1 MGGGGDGGGNYDL
14 TIGEITRETDILRVC
29 YDQNTVNKTGGDVT
43 ADGEPDLLEFDMH
56 FYDQNGKLKINVDVS
71 YGDAMISSFSLEKPN
86 RVNVI
91 HYTGFGSNVDP
102 DTHYGICDD
111 SIKDFIKFFNSFGF
125 TLNPKDF
132 SFIDKYPDTYVHEN
146 IKLTPLSS
154 DKKILLVNNSKPQE
168 SRYFNNLKKYCQNRG
183 IEYVSGISGED
194 VDRISKNQN
203 IVGVILSGSDFR
215 VTKPF
220 DEKEG
225 SGSKRALE
233 ILNCPILG
241 ICYGFQTMA
250 KHHGSEVKPCDKS
263 HLDNLILTDFDESHP
278 LFKDVS
284 LDNTPFSF
292 AFNDIVDSC
301 PDGFKTIAKIDDKI
315 AAIANDEK
323 RRYGLLFHP
332 EDLQRTYQVLD
343 NFVAMFDD
351 VRKEQDALKSGQFQI
366 ESYLSYSRRLKS

>member
-1 MGGGGDGGGNYDL
+1 MKYLKSFENKEHTKGHFSILYSDIKNLLPKKVSIYTMGGGGDGGGNYDL

-86 RVNVI
+86 KVNVI

-183 IEYVSGISGED
+183 IEYD
-194 VDRISKNQN
+194 
-203 IVGVILSGSDFR
+203 
-215 VTKPF
+215 
-220 DEKEG
+220 
-225 SGSKRALE
+225 
-233 ILNCPILG
+233 
-241 ICYGFQTMA
+241 Y
-250 KHHGSEVKPCDKS
+250 
-263 HLDNLILTDFDESHP
+263 
-278 LFKDVS
+278 
-284 LDNTPFSF
+284 
-292 AFNDIVDSC
+292 
-301 PDGFKTIAKIDDKI
+301 
-315 AAIANDEK
+315 
-323 RRYGLLFHP
+323 
-332 EDLQRTYQVLD
+332 
-343 NFVAMFDD
+343 
-351 VRKEQDALKSGQFQI
+351 
-366 ESYLSYSRRLKS
+366 